1 MSPLQVSAAGI
12 VFLEFQSAAA
22 ASGYPPSELQSY
34 GRRYGVMPRK
44 CTCAR
49 SSSATKLS
57 RAGRGV
63 GRASGGSPSHFP
75 PFLCQKACP
84 SLSRRGGEGEHP
96 SIILSWTS
104 AVLNPR
110 EDGAKYT
117 LEFFALDAD
126 AALRAST
133 SCGHADRTHRGHV
146 SQLA

>member
-1 MSPLQVSAAGI
+1 MYL
-12 VFLEFQSAAA
+12 
-22 ASGYPPSELQSY
+22 
-34 GRRYGVMPRK
+34 
-44 CTCAR
+44 CAQQLR
-49 SSSATKLS
+49 DQTE
-57 RAGRGV
+57 
-63 GRASGGSPSHFP
+63 SGGSAEPAVEALALHISP
-75 PFLCQKACP
+75 
-84 SLSRRGGEGEHP
+84 LSSVKRHVRVFRVGRRRRAP